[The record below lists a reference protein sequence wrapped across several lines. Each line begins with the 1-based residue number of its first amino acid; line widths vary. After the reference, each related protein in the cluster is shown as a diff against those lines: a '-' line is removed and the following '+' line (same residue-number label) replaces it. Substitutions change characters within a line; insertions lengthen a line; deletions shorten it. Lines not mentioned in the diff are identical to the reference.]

1 MFRPWLAGILLIFMV
16 GVGLGQQPH
25 AGNPSFPRGRGGMN
39 PNREMMLERW
49 SRMTPEERQRALEKL
64 PPERRERIEQQ
75 LKRYQSLS
83 PEERQRLRARMEAWD
98 RLPPEERDQRR
109 ELFRRFSSL
118 PDDRRPV
125 VRREFNYLRNLPEA
139 DRQARI
145 ASEAFRS
152 RYSADEQRLLREI
165 TEKLADPSDH

>member
-1 MFRPWLAGILLIFMV
+1 MFRPCLAGILLAFSA

-25 AGNPSFPRGRGGMN
+25 ANNPPFPRGRGGMN

-118 PDDRRPV
+118 PDDRRPM
-125 VRREFNYLRNLPEA
+125 VRRELNYLRNLPEA
-139 DRQARI
+139 DRQARL
-145 ASEAFRS
+145 ASEAFRN
-152 RYSADEQRLLREI
+152 RYSPEEQLLLREMAG
-165 TEKLADPSDH
+165 KLSEPAGH